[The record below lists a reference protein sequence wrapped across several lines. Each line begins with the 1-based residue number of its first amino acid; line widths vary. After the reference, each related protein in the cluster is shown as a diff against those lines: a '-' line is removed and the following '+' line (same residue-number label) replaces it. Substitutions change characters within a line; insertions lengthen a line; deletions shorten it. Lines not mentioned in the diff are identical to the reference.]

1 MRRIEHLPTTFRNPY
16 HRSMRV
22 QRPSPKTATALEL
35 SKDQHAIFPV
45 LWSSGT
51 SEVSKAPPALACLDI
66 GGRCH
71 NNHRY
76 HHVLLVCKY
85 TKRLARDLVEQFNV
99 DCLHH
104 KLPEFCDRADI
115 ENPERHGMQHSAME
129 LLRS

>member
-1 MRRIEHLPTTFRNPY
+1 
-16 HRSMRV
+16 MRV